1 MRHRRTDPACRKYR
15 HPRPALGWWW
25 FDRHRGLACP
35 VCYGQH
41 EHAWRTTDGLRRY
54 LPTGLAVALVALAVG
69 VMLAIGAAL
78 WTLGGVR

>member
-1 MRHRRTDPACRKYR
+1 MRHRRTDPACRQFR
-15 HPRPALGWWW
+15 HPRSALGLWW

-35 VCYGQH
+35 MCYGQH
-41 EHAWRTTDGLRRY
+41 EHTRRY
-54 LPTGLAVALVALAVG
+54 LPTAVAVALVALAVG